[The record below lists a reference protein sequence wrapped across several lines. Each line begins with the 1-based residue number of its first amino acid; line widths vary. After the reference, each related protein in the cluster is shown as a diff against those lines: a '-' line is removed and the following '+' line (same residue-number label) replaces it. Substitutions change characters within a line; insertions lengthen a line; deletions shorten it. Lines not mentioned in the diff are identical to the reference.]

1 MIEGIVGNLS
11 QVRIEIQ
18 EACQRSGRS
27 LNEITLV
34 AVCKGFPAEAIIE
47 ASTQGGQKVF
57 GENYLKEGAEKIMQL
72 ADLELSWHFLGHLQ
86 RNKARKV
93 ASLFSLIHSVD
104 SLELGWVLSE
114 EGQRRERLV
123 PCLLEVNL
131 GLEASK
137 SGFLPEQ
144 LPQAQSLFKA
154 PGLDVHGLMAIPPAG
169 TIEAARRYFR
179 TLRILRDDLSE
190 RLGRSLPVLSM
201 GMSDDYPIAIEE
213 GATLVRVG
221 RAIFGPR
228 RRR

>member
-1 MIEGIVGNLS
+1 MIEGIVANLA
-11 QVRIEIQ
+11 QVRKEIQ

-27 LNEITLV
+27 LSEITLI
-34 AVCKGFPAEAIIE
+34 AVSKGFPAEAIIE
-47 ASTQGGQKVF
+47 ASAQGQKLF

-72 ADLELSWHFLGHLQ
+72 ANLELSWHFLGHLQ
-86 RNKARKV
+86 RNKARKA
-93 ASLFSLIHSVD
+93 ASLFRLIHSVD
-104 SLELGWVLSE
+104 SLELGWVLSD
-114 EGQRRERLV
+114 EGQRREHLV

-144 LPQAQSLFKA
+144 LHQAQSLFKA

-169 TIEAARRYFR
+169 TIEDARRYFR

-190 RLGRSLPVLSM
+190 RLGRPLPILSM
-201 GMSDDYPIAIEE
+201 GMSDDYPVAIEE

>member
-1 MIEGIVGNLS
+1 MIGEIVENLS
-11 QVRIEIQ
+11 QVRREIQ

-27 LNEITLV
+27 LSEITLL
-34 AVCKGFPAEAIIE
+34 AVSKGFPAEAIIE
-47 ASTQGGQKVF
+47 ASAQGQKLF